1 MVSAWLYGNQDTS
14 IWESSVD
21 GGSSFELAIACE
33 PLADCAIDAVSFYR
47 IATGSGNAPTKIKVW
62 DYSTATL
69 LLTVDTLA
77 DNGEVGWQITEL
89 VDPLAITLHQ
99 KLWLTAVWP
108 AGSERG
114 LYIRDN
120 GYPSPYRLS
129 LPDPPA
135 GLGAP
140 LSGYHYVNGEGLPN
154 VFDETFLTGV
164 DARFTTAT
172 PGGGGS
178 MLAETDFTTAIKWVQ
193 EADYYLVTITSSPQT
208 PYERDAD
215 GVVISRL
222 IGSWSPLE
230 GDYAGQRFQ
239 MDYKQMKLVL
249 PAGQHMTGVSVAL
262 LQGAE
267 AHIEAWSL

>member
-21 GGSSFELAIACE
+21 GGSGFELAIACE
-33 PLADCAIDAVSFYR
+33 PLADCGIDAVAFYR
-47 IATGSGNAPTKIKVW
+47 VATGAGNAPTKIKVW

-69 LLTVDTLA
+69 LLTVDTLT

-89 VDPLAITLHQ
+89 EEPLAVTLHQ

-114 LYIRDN
+114 LYLRDN

-140 LSGYHYVNGEGLPN
+140 LSAYHYVSGEGVPN
-154 VFDETFLTGV
+154 VLEENFLTGV
-164 DARFTTAT
+164 DARFTTAA
-172 PGGGGS
+172 PGGGGT
-178 MLAETDFTTAIKWVQ
+178 MLAETDMGDALKWDQ
-193 EADYYLVTITSSPQT
+193 EADYYLLTLTVNPQG

-215 GVVISRL
+215 GVLISRS
-222 IGSWSPLE
+222 IGSWSPLS
-230 GDYAGQRFQ
+230 GDYAGQRYGI
-239 MDYKQMKLVL
+239 DYKQQKLIL
-249 PAGQHMTGVSVAL
+249 PGGEHMTGISVAL
-262 LQGAE
+262 RFGAE
-267 AHIEAWSL
+267 AHLEAWSL